1 MSMIRSTL
9 NYIKQEEFK
18 ITIKRNLIDIENYDK
33 LGKIDEN
40 EMIIYSRSLKI
51 KIKGKSLT
59 VNKLVNNEVLIMGN
73 YKEILFE
80 DYNE

>member
-9 NYIKQEEFK
+9 DYIKQEEFK
-18 ITIKRNLIDIENYDK
+18 ITIKNKLIDIENYDK
-33 LGKIDEN
+33 LGKIDDN
-40 EMIIYSRSLKI
+40 EMIIYSQSLKI

-59 VNKLVNNEVLIMGN
+59 IKKLVNNEVLIMGN

>member
-33 LGKIDEN
+33 LGKIDDN
-40 EMIIYSRSLKI
+40 EMIIYSNSLKI

-80 DYNE
+80 DHSE

>member
-9 NYIKQEEFK
+9 DYIKQEEFK
-18 ITIKRNLIDIENYDK
+18 ITIKRKLIDIENYDK
-33 LGKIDEN
+33 LGKIDDN
-40 EMIIYSRSLKI
+40 EMVIYSKSLQI

-59 VNKLVNNEVLIMGN
+59 VNKLINNEILIMGN

>member
-18 ITIKRNLIDIENYDK
+18 ITIKRNLIDIENYDR
-33 LGKIDEN
+33 LGKIDDN
-40 EMIIYSRSLKI
+40 EMIIYSKSLKI
-51 KIKGKSLT
+51 QIKGKSLT

>member
-9 NYIKQEEFK
+9 DYIKQEEFK
-18 ITIKRNLIDIENYDK
+18 ITIKNKLIDIENYDK
-33 LGKIDEN
+33 LGKIDDN
-40 EMIIYSRSLKI
+40 EMIIYSKSLKI